1 MESVKLTP
9 SMSMPAPPPGV
20 IKSNPFSQK
29 PNNVMP
35 FGDMVETLLPKE
47 EKVETPVAEPQSAFA
62 KDFLGE
68 LRDFMNEFAET
79 DLNVD
84 SIEEPSSMSKAQA
97 NFYIKLYNQLIL
109 EETEMNELCDSE
121 IERVAKGV
129 NAFRKQRQD
138 EIDRKKLYFSSILKD
153 FAMQELEGKK
163 AKTIKLPYGNL
174 SFKKQQ
180 PKYIYGDEDELK
192 SLVKEVN
199 PDLIKV
205 ETVEKLDKSMLKKNG
220 RVEDG
225 KFYLGDTIIPSV
237 TVQIQEDKFEIK

>member
-1 MESVKLTP
+1 MEQLQTTSPRHIPVGVPKIHPFASMSNKAIPMVEPVKIEEVKL
-9 SMSMPAPPPGV
+9 
-20 IKSNPFSQK
+20 
-29 PNNVMP
+29 
-35 FGDMVETLLPKE
+35 
-47 EKVETPVAEPQSAFA
+47 QSTFA
-62 KDFLGE
+62 NDFLSE

-84 SIEEPSSMSKAQA
+84 SIEEPGSMSKAQA

-121 IERVAKGV
+121 IERVTKSV
-129 NAFRKQRQD
+129 NTFRKQRQD
-138 EIDRKKLYFSSILKD
+138 EIDRKKSYFSSILKD
-153 FAMQELEGKK
+153 FAMKELEGKK

-192 SLVKEVN
+192 SLVKEVK

-237 TVQIQEDKFEIK
+237 TVQTQEDKFEIK

>member
-1 MESVKLTP
+1 MENIRF
-9 SMSMPAPPPGV
+9 APPPPIPTMQGTNKV
-20 IKSNPFSQK
+20 NPFSQN
-29 PNNVMP
+29 PNNVIP
-35 FGDMVETLLPKE
+35 YGDMINTLLPKE
-47 EKVETPVAEPQSAFA
+47 EKLDPVATEPQSEFA

-79 DLNVD
+79 DLNID
-84 SIEEPSSMSKAQA
+84 SIEEPGSMSKAQA

-109 EETEMNELCDSE
+109 EETEMNELCNSE
-121 IERVAKGV
+121 IERVSKGI

-138 EIDRKKLYFSSILKD
+138 EIDRKKSYFSSILKD
-153 FAMQELEGKK
+153 FAIQELEGKK

-192 SLVKEVN
+192 LLVKEVK

-205 ETVEKLDKSMLKKNG
+205 ETVEKLDKTMLKKNG

-225 KFYLGDTIIPSV
+225 KFYLGDTIIPSI
-237 TVQIQEDKFEIK
+237 TVQTQEDKFEIK

>member
-1 MESVKLTP
+1 MENARLVP
-9 SMSMPAPPPGV
+9 PMPIPAPPPGA
-20 IKSNPFSQK
+20 IKNNPFSQK
-29 PNNVMP
+29 PNNIMP
-35 FGDMVETLLPKE
+35 FGDMVDTLLPKE
-47 EKVETPVAEPQSAFA
+47 EKVETPVTEPQNAFA

-84 SIEEPSSMSKAQA
+84 SIEEPGSMTKAQA

-121 IERVAKGV
+121 IERTSKAV

-138 EIDRKKLYFSSILKD
+138 EIDRKKSYFSSILKD

-163 AKTIKLPYGNL
+163 TRTIKLPYGNL

-220 RVEDG
+220 RIEDG
-225 KFYLGDTIIPSV
+225 KFYLGDTVIPSV
-237 TVQIQEDKFEIK
+237 TIQTQEDKFEIK

>member
-1 MESVKLTP
+1 MENVKF
-9 SMSMPAPPPGV
+9 APPPPIPTMQGINKV
-20 IKSNPFSQK
+20 NPFSQK
-29 PNNVMP
+29 PNNIIP
-35 FGDMVETLLPKE
+35 YGDMVNTLLPKE
-47 EKVETPVAEPQSAFA
+47 EKLDPVITEPQSEFA

-79 DLNVD
+79 DLNID
-84 SIEEPSSMSKAQA
+84 SIEEPGSMSKAQA

-121 IERVAKGV
+121 IERVSKGI

-138 EIDRKKLYFSSILKD
+138 EIDRKKSYFSSILKD

-180 PKYIYGDEDELK
+180 PKYIYGDDDELK
-192 SLVKEVN
+192 SLVKEIK

-205 ETVEKLDKSMLKKNG
+205 ETVEKLDKTMLKKNG

-225 KFYLGDTIIPSV
+225 KFYLGDTIIPSII
-237 TVQIQEDKFEIK
+237 VQTQEDKFEIK